1 MIVDNEKDLMATI
14 LDGREVSR
22 IYRERLKK
30 EIEKYISKGFRKPS
44 LAVVLVGNDPA
55 SVVYVNNKRKACQK
69 VGIESIFHHLAED
82 TEEKKLLQLVEELNE
97 DPEVDGILVQLPLP
111 KHINP
116 QKVIE
121 TIRPDKD
128 VDGFH
133 PENMGKLIA
142 NLDGG
147 FIPCTPLGIKILLDH
162 YGIDVKGKDV
172 TIVGAGYIVGKPLS
186 VLLLNNNATV
196 TVCHIY
202 TQDLKKHT
210 LNADILVSATG
221 VPHLIKEDMVKEGA
235 VVIDVGISKVDEK
248 IVGDVDFENVKEKV
262 SYITPVPG
270 GVGPMTITALL
281 MNTLKAYKKHIGI
294 RG

>member
-1 MIVDNEKDLMATI
+1 MATI
-14 LDGREVSR
+14 LDGKEVSK

-30 EIEKYISKGFRKPS
+30 EIDQLREKGYRKPS

-55 SVVYVNNKRKACQK
+55 SQVYVNNKRKACSK
-69 VGIESIFHHLAED
+69 VGIESLFYHLPED
-82 TEEKKLLQLVEELNE
+82 CKEEKLLSLVKELNE
-97 DPEVDGILVQLPLP
+97 NPEVDGILVQLPLP

-142 NLDGG
+142 NLDSG
-147 FIPCTPLGIKILLDH
+147 FIPCTPLGIKILLEH
-162 YGIDVKGKDV
+162 YGIDVQGKDT

-186 VLLLNNNATV
+186 VLLLNQNATV
-196 TVCHIY
+196 TTCHIY
-202 TQDLKKHT
+202 TKDLKKHT
-210 LNADILVSATG
+210 LNADILISATG
-221 VPHLIKEDMVKEGA
+221 VAHLIKEDMVKEGA
-235 VVIDVGISKVDEK
+235 VVIDVGISKKDGK
-248 IVGDVDFENVKEKV
+248 IVGDVDFEKVKEKA

-270 GVGPMTITALL
+270 GVGPMTVTALL
-281 MNTLKAYKKHIGI
+281 LNTFKAYKNHLGLD
-294 RG
+294 

>member
-1 MIVDNEKDLMATI
+1 MATI
-14 LDGREVSR
+14 LDGKEVSK

-30 EIEKYISKGFRKPS
+30 EIDQLREKGYRKPS

-55 SVVYVNNKRKACQK
+55 SQVYVNNKRKACSK
-69 VGIESIFHHLAED
+69 VGIESLFYHLPED
-82 TEEKKLLQLVEELNE
+82 TTEEKLLSLVKELNE
-97 DPEVDGILVQLPLP
+97 NPEVDGILVQLPLP

-142 NLDGG
+142 NLDSG
-147 FIPCTPLGIKILLDH
+147 FIPCTPLGIKILLEH
-162 YGIDVKGKDV
+162 YGIDVQGKDT

-186 VLLLNNNATV
+186 VLLLNQNATV
-196 TVCHIY
+196 TTCHIY
-202 TQDLKKHT
+202 TKDLKKHT
-210 LNADILVSATG
+210 LNADILISATG
-221 VPHLIKEDMVKEGA
+221 VAHLIKADMVKEGA
-235 VVIDVGISKVDEK
+235 VVIDVGISKKDGK
-248 IVGDVDFENVKEKV
+248 IVGDVDFEKVKEKA

-270 GVGPMTITALL
+270 GVGPMTVTALL
-281 MNTLKAYKKHIGI
+281 LNTFKAYKNHLGLD
-294 RG
+294 

>member
-1 MIVDNEKDLMATI
+1 MATI

-22 IYRERLKK
+22 IYREKLKE
-30 EIEKYISKGFRKPS
+30 EIEKYTSRGLRKPS

-55 SVVYVNNKRKACQK
+55 SEVYINNKRKACKQ
-69 VGIESIFHHLAED
+69 VGIESLFYHLPED
-82 TEEKKLLQLVEELNE
+82 TPQAELLKLIDELNE
-97 DPEVDGILVQLPLP
+97 NPEVDGILVQLPLP
-111 KHINP
+111 KHIDT
-116 QKVIE
+116 QRVIE
-121 TIRPDKD
+121 RIRPDKD

-133 PENMGKLIA
+133 PENMGRLIA

-162 YGIDVKGKDV
+162 YGIEVKGKDV
-172 TIVGAGYIVGKPLS
+172 TVVGAGYIVGKPLS

-202 TQDLKKHT
+202 TRDLKKHT

-235 VVIDVGISKVDEK
+235 VVIDVGISKVDGK
-248 IVGDVDFENVKEKV
+248 IVGDVDFERVKEKA

-281 MNTLKAYKKHIGI
+281 MNTLKAYKLHMGVED
-294 RG
+294 

>member
-1 MIVDNEKDLMATI
+1 MATI
-14 LDGREVSR
+14 LDGREVSK
-22 IYRERLKK
+22 IYREKLKK
-30 EIEKYISKGFRKPS
+30 EIGEYKSKGYREPA
-44 LAVVLVGNDPA
+44 LAVILVGDDPA
-55 SVVYVNNKRKACQK
+55 SQVYVNNKRKACQQ
-69 VGIESIFHHLAED
+69 VGIKSLFYHLPED
-82 TEEKKLLQLVEELNE
+82 TSEEKLLNLVRELNE

-121 TIRPDKD
+121 TIAPDKD

-133 PENMGKLIA
+133 PENMGRLIA
-142 NLDGG
+142 NLDSG
-147 FIPCTPLGIKILLDH
+147 FVPCTPLGIKILLDH
-162 YGIDVKGKDV
+162 YGIDVKGKDT

-186 VLLLNNNATV
+186 VLMLNMNATV

-202 TQDLKKHT
+202 TKDLKKHT

-235 VVIDVGISKVDEK
+235 VVIDVGISKKEGK
-248 IVGDVDFENVKEKV
+248 IVGDVDFERVKEKA

-270 GVGPMTITALL
+270 GVGPMTVTALL
-281 MNTLKAYKKHIGI
+281 LNTVKAYKMHIKA
-294 RG
+294 